1 MFLLA
6 LEIPDPAAAPGL
18 ARQSR
23 RLLLRTHNGEAR
35 HVDIGLVHELFDGVG
50 HAAAGTTDRQ
60 YRVRHLGAQ
69 RQSLRPNHQPVN
81 PAWMPALISRT
92 WVPPDRLAAILSRDS
107 AARSAPASFCDCSH
121 AGLQVLTCPLSL

>member
-1 MFLLA
+1 MA
-6 LEIPDPAAAPGL
+6 KRA
-18 ARQSR
+18 
-23 RLLLRTHNGEAR
+23 

-60 YRVRHLGAQ
+60 YASATLGAPA
-69 RQSLRPNHQPVN
+69 QSLRPNHQPVN

-107 AARSAPASFCDCSH
+107 AARSAPASFCGLFARRV
-121 AGLQVLTCPLSL
+121 AGFDVSSSL